1 MKKNVSKENAIIAYK
16 GFNIDFPVVTF
27 CIK

>member
-16 GFNIDFPVVTF
+16 GFSIDFPAVAF